1 VAGNTNNLIEG
12 NFIGTEGA
20 LEVGNEGAGIVIFL
34 QSTDNI
40 IGGADPAARNVI
52 SGNGRQGISFNSSS
66 NTVQGNYIGTDRTGT
81 IAIPNGFQGVAFFGS
96 VSASGNVV
104 GGVNPGEGNLIS
116 GNNLSGVALVEN
128 VSDTQILGNFIGT
141 DVTGTVDLGNVQHGV
156 LLDDGI
162 FGAPSGN
169 FIGGDAGTTPGGP
182 CTGACNLISGNGM
195 DGVHLEGVG
204 TDGNTVQGNLI
215 TFNETGVF
223 VVDGIDNA
231 ILANSIFSNNQ
242 LGIDLQTIGIDPND
256 SGDGDTGG
264 NNLQNFPELSSALSA
279 NGNLTIDGTLN
290 SSPDTTYLLEFFAND
305 ACDPSGNGEGQTFLG
320 SADVTT
326 DGSGSAAI
334 QADLPAP
341 AAAGP
346 VLTATATDPAGNT
359 SEFSNC
365 VTVVLGETC
374 DNGVDDDGD
383 GFQDCD
389 DSECADFATCLGNG
403 TADGGGCSLQG
414 GLKSRS
420 YPFLLLGMLLA
431 SMGFMLRRVSR

>member
-1 VAGNTNNLIEG
+1 LI
-12 NFIGTEGA
+12 T
-20 LEVGNEGAGIVIFL
+20 
-34 QSTDNI
+34 
-40 IGGADPAARNVI
+40 
-52 SGNGRQGISFNSSS
+52 
-66 NTVQGNYIGTDRTGT
+66 
-81 IAIPNGFQGVAFFGS
+81 
-96 VSASGNVV
+96 
-104 GGVNPGEGNLIS
+104 
-116 GNNLSGVALVEN
+116 
-128 VSDTQILGNFIGT
+128 
-141 DVTGTVDLGNVQHGV
+141 
-156 LLDDGI
+156 
-162 FGAPSGN
+162 
-169 FIGGDAGTTPGGP
+169 
-182 CTGACNLISGNGM
+182 GNGM

-215 TFNETGVF
+215 AFNETGVF
-223 VVDGIDNA
+223 VAEGIDNA

-264 NNLQNFPELSSALSA
+264 NNLQNFPELSAALSA
-279 NGNLTIDGTLN
+279 NGDLTIDGTL
-290 SSPDTTYLLEFFAND
+290 SSLPDTTYLLEFFAND

-320 SADVTT
+320 SVDVTT

-389 DSECADFATCLGNG
+389 DSDCAGFPSCLEDDSV
-403 TADGGGCSLQG
+403 TDGGGCSLQG